1 MKKWVKIYIIILG
14 ALFVVGI
21 ALAFEMYHYEDNVK
35 MSSLLH
41 FIVSVIQLIIAV
53 MFLLCVIIKMVLATK
68 SGLHNVR
75 KCDDA
80 LFCELD
86 KYTDLEKESNNAYI
100 RAIQMVNLYYS
111 ENERVAQ
118 LVSDRSLQRLYV
130 RKDFLQKR
138 IDFSKDG
145 INLFQAF
152 VISVMISMFLSY
164 LQDTMVVS
172 VIAVGILI
180 LGFLATVFSK
190 YLERGEFGSYRY
202 MVDESE
208 IKLLTETIECLEK
221 SLTIT
226 SDDEKI
232 LNTQRI
238 VIHELLKR
246 KKKSSK
252 AKKQEIEM
260 KIQQADEL
268 KLTLGNYESRYLREI
283 EVDGEKCYLVYD
295 REIGAEGGY
304 KEKTGLIND
313 DYIMLYQIMNEYG
326 LISEK

>member
-1 MKKWVKIYIIILG
+1 MQKWEKIYMAVLT
-14 ALFVVGI
+14 ALFVISV
-21 ALAFEMYHYEDNVK
+21 ALVIVMCQNEDNVK
-35 MSSLLH
+35 MKFLLQI
-41 FIVSVIQLIIAV
+41 IVLVIQLVIVV
-53 MFLLCVIIKMVLATK
+53 MFLVYVIIIMVLATK
-68 SGLHNVR
+68 SGLHNI
-75 KCDDA
+75 KMCDDE

-100 RAIQMVNLYYS
+100 RAIQMINFYYL
-111 ENERVAQ
+111 EKEKVAQ
-118 LVSDRSLQRLYV
+118 LVSDRNLQRLYA

-138 IDFSKDG
+138 IDFHKDG

-152 VISVMISMFLSY
+152 VISAMISMVLGY
-164 LQDTMVVS
+164 LQGTMLVAI
-172 VIAVGILI
+172 IAGSILI
-180 LGFLATVFSK
+180 GGFVTTVFFK
-190 YLERGEFGSYRY
+190 YSERGEFGSYRC

-208 IKLLTETIECLEK
+208 IKLLTETIEGLEK
-221 SLTIT
+221 SLIIM

-246 KKKSSK
+246 KKKSNK
-252 AKKQEIEM
+252 VKKQEIEKEIQ
-260 KIQQADEL
+260 KIDKLE
-268 KLTLGNYESRYLREI
+268 LTLGNYEGRYLREI

-295 REIGAEGGY
+295 REIGAESGY